1 MGKKKRKKMRRKN
14 GKKEWMRERNREGES
29 GKGRRIVR
37 GEREKKRRDKE
48 RKQREKR
55 EEKHIKGCI
64 TFLPRYTLLRSY
76 LHTF

>member
-1 MGKKKRKKMRRKN
+1 MRRKN

-37 GEREKKRRDKE
+37 ERKKNRKREKDRERE
-48 RKQREKR
+48 REKR
-55 EEKHIKGCI
+55 EEKYIKGCI
-64 TFLPRYTLLRSY
+64 TFLPSYTLFRSY